1 MGTRLAHLR
10 RVSTSSAAGHST
22 VKGTGDE
29 VPLGVVT
36 VNVVGPAG
44 TSAGT
49 EAMQVDCD
57 GQVMGAR

>member
-1 MGTRLAHLR
+1 
-10 RVSTSSAAGHST
+10 

>member
-1 MGTRLAHLR
+1 M
-10 RVSTSSAAGHST
+10 
-22 VKGTGDE
+22 KGTGDE

-36 VNVVGPAG
+36 VNVVGPLG

-49 EAMQVDCD
+49 EVMQVDCD